1 MEKIYSKNLLKIVAF
16 QSFWFTNYLFVTY
29 FVVWTRR
36 NDDIILNPS
45 IYNDIFYWI
54 LKKLPFFDSAWSV
67 ISPIHPINSHQIV
80 GRGWS
85 IMFPHYKERLSQ
97 HLHCG
102 LWRPSADVFDVTI
115 APIVMGDDYTKVDK
129 KANSRSSSKAR
140 CKGRS
145 SLS

>member
-1 MEKIYSKNLLKIVAF
+1 MFPFWSFNLVHKVSKMTKKLKINACLGYEHMKF
-16 QSFWFTNYLFVTY
+16 LTFGTSLH
-29 FVVWTRR
+29 
-36 NDDIILNPS
+36 
-45 IYNDIFYWI
+45 
-54 LKKLPFFDSAWSV
+54 KMK
-67 ISPIHPINSHQIV
+67 HP
-80 GRGWS
+80 RGWS

-129 KANSRSSSKAR
+129 KANSRSSSSKGR

-145 SLS
+145 VVPPIESTNGMTLLRASSILMATIRWETSSL